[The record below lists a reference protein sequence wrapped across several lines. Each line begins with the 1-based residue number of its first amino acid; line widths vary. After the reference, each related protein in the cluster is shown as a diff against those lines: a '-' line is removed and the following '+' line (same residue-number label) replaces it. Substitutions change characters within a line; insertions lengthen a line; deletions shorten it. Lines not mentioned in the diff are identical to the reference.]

1 MTACLSAVLE
11 TQSGTF
17 YLMQAWLSRVWPG
30 VGWSSLKAE
39 EAAGSCPPV
48 CPEGTSEHRAPGPQ
62 ANCTQSFW
70 VPTGVTDTG
79 EEAPGD
85 SAGGWLEAREG
96 EGSTRTPQGLAE
108 CRSWQRLSLFGFQR
122 GDIFHFQEVQVTLLK
137 NFTILLF
144 ASHLRNLHSEIQRS
158 KNFPGLAIMFR
169 SRIYFKLAFWGR
181 CEVTLAL
188 LWSRLCP
195 WGWWGSDLQGSRGSG
210 TTGVPGVGGPCG
222 GVYRETA
229 SNTTSEKGKRHQE
242 LQVSKVEGNGDQ

>member
-48 CPEGTSEHRAPGPQ
+48 CPEGASEHRAPGPQ

-144 ASHLRNLHSEIQRS
+144 ASHLRNLFFIQRY
-158 KNFPGLAIMFR
+158 KDLKIFQVWLLCLGL
-169 SRIYFKLAFWGR
+169 
-181 CEVTLAL
+181 
-188 LWSRLCP
+188 
-195 WGWWGSDLQGSRGSG
+195 GSI
-210 TTGVPGVGGPCG
+210 
-222 GVYRETA
+222 
-229 SNTTSEKGKRHQE
+229 SN
-242 LQVSKVEGNGDQ
+242 